1 MEVIHEVL
9 DKVQGDQRD
18 LRQESLLSL
27 GILNAK
33 SDKKI
38 AREKDKKGE
47 KEKVKREREREKIES
62 EKGKGMGYLPSLEGL
77 GEEGEESDDI
87 VERLHGEELSHEL
100 RVGIAQHEYHANQP
114 LTKREIKI

>member
-1 MEVIHEVL
+1 LEVIHKVL

-38 AREKDKKGE
+38 VREKDKKGE
-47 KEKVKREREREKIES
+47 KEQVKREREREK
-62 EKGKGMGYLPSLEGL
+62 EK
-77 GEEGEESDDI
+77 
-87 VERLHGEELSHEL
+87 V
-100 RVGIAQHEYHANQP
+100 
-114 LTKREIKI
+114 KREREWGTFQVSRALVRRAKKVTILSSDCMARNCRTSCELA